1 MRPTEGM
8 RRSSTQSSSAISRRF
23 WGHSLPWS
31 AARLLVCRI
40 PTSNE
45 NHGWLILPY
54 GRRRQNGRSDSRLEL
69 FMRAYCGNR
78 EEAIQE
84 TLEADPVGAAVLAM
98 MDQLKDQDQTEQWEG
113 TCKDLLQRLES
124 ADDRAKGGRSWP
136 KSPRGLSDRLRRLA
150 TFLRESGIHI
160 IFPPKGRKGR
170 GVLIIFRKGGET
182 TATTATP
189 PSNCSG
195 SQSDTAGPAG
205 GDCDHQ
211 GADVS
216 LAGDQ

>member
-1 MRPTEGM
+1 
-8 RRSSTQSSSAISRRF
+8 
-23 WGHSLPWS
+23 
-31 AARLLVCRI
+31 
-40 PTSNE
+40 
-45 NHGWLILPY
+45 
-54 GRRRQNGRSDSRLEL
+54 
-69 FMRAYCGNR
+69 MRAYCGNR

-160 IFPPKGRKGR
+160 IFPTKGARGR
-170 GVLIIFRKGGET
+170 RVLTMFRTAGEI
-182 TATTATP
+182 TATTASQPTDDSAAQSLPNDDLSGGHANCRADTSPRDVEP
-189 PSNCSG
+189 PPES
-195 SQSDTAGPAG
+195 A
-205 GDCDHQ
+205 
-211 GADVS
+211 V
-216 LAGDQ
+216 